1 MNARRNPEVLIDAF
15 LAEGVSDL
23 PDRVFDAVRS
33 DIHRTRQRVVIG
45 PWREPHM
52 LTPIRLSIAAAIVL
66 IGGGIAW
73 SQLGALPAGP
83 GDQTTPSPTAAPS
96 PTGAASRTA
105 VPSPGPQLIGGAT
118 HLLDPGRYRID
129 YATVPGAT
137 GPGPTIDFTITAAGW
152 TNFAN
157 FAADR
162 NYDDGASVGPSFVVW
177 NITNVSKDPC
187 TDHTPR
193 VPPPGDGIDA
203 LLEALGEQVGIEAG
217 PLTPVTIDGYA
228 GKYVEL
234 TITADITDC
243 EGGFFT
249 WGSDR
254 EGRFAQATGEVDRV
268 YALDVEGRR
277 VTFFTRVLRDSA
289 PDHVGQLRRLV
300 ESIDIQP

>member
-45 PWREPHM
+45 PWREPN
-52 LTPIRLSIAAAIVL
+52 LITPIRLAVAAAIVV
-66 IGGGIAW
+66 IAGSIAW
-73 SQLGALPAGP
+73 SQLGAPLLGP
-83 GDQTTPSPTAAPS
+83 GDRPEPSPTAAPS
-96 PTGAASRTA
+96 PTTA
-105 VPSPGPQLIGGAT
+105 PSTTPQLIGGDT
-118 HLLDPGRYRID
+118 RLLEPGRYRID
-129 YATVPGAT
+129 YGAVPGAT

-177 NITNVSKDPC
+177 NITNISKDPC
-187 TDHTPR
+187 TDHTPQSTA
-193 VPPPGDGIDA
+193 PGEGVDA
-203 LLEALGEQVGIEAG
+203 LLEALAGQTGIEAG
-217 PLTPVTIDGYA
+217 PLTPVTVDGYA

-234 TITADITDC
+234 TITADITAC

-249 WGSDR
+249 WGS
-254 EGRFAQATGEVDRV
+254 ETAGRYAQATGEVDRV